1 MSDCLYFLK
10 YWAICVSQL
19 FVNRAV
25 TSWNL
30 KLTLSFLSSHFCY
43 TTKKSRQK
51 LTYLENEKSFR
62 GEIKDIFIIFK
73 GLSVLKNCLGPESV
87 PLKQKRLDLKLSN
100 EKYIHIVIFTGKR
113 QWFLVQRPFS
123 TFVGS
128 RAYRLRK
135 RLLHLRCFLLKLVK
149 VYRMW
154 FLQKTAEQLLLFRI
168 TFRTYRLL

>member
-1 MSDCLYFLK
+1 MTYKLYKNLDYWSGDILNFKFSEKDLGLVSPSHFARDFQEKYFLCYILLTDQIYLSDCLYFLK

-87 PLKQKRLDLKLSN
+87 PLKQKRLDWN
-100 EKYIHIVIFTGKR
+100 
-113 QWFLVQRPFS
+113 
-123 TFVGS
+123 
-128 RAYRLRK
+128 
-135 RLLHLRCFLLKLVK
+135 
-149 VYRMW
+149 
-154 FLQKTAEQLLLFRI
+154 
-168 TFRTYRLL
+168 